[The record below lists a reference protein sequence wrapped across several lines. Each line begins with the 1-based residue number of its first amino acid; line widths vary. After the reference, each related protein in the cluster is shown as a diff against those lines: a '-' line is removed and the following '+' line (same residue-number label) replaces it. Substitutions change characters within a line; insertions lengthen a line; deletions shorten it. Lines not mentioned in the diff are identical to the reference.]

1 MALDSLLSWH
11 ADAWSQVMSQQ
22 RHQRLAHAYL
32 VSGLAGSGRK
42 QFART
47 LAARLLC
54 ERPATE
60 SLQTTACGQCRPCH
74 LVAAGNHP
82 DLHDISPEEGRSS
95 IKIDQIRAISRV
107 VNQTSNQTG
116 AIKVIIIQPAEA
128 LGLAAANALLKNL
141 EEPPGKTLFLLISGP
156 SVATMLPTIR
166 SRCQPLPLPPAPV
179 EQALAW
185 LAKHSAAANVELS
198 AALVLSPGA
207 PMQALA
213 LLEEG
218 IPAWHKLVH
227 EQLAGMAAG
236 RVSPLELAKYCNAQ
250 PPNYAIQLM
259 QALSLQKTQEALASQ
274 NTKKAKAFLQFGRE
288 LIRINK
294 LLGSG
299 ANPNSLM
306 ALETIFS
313 TWQDATGD
321 KDVTDTRAGLQFL
334 ATNR

>member
-1 MALDSLLSWH
+1 
-11 ADAWSQVMSQQ
+11 
-22 RHQRLAHAYL
+22 
-32 VSGLAGSGRK
+32 
-42 QFART
+42 
-47 LAARLLC
+47 
-54 ERPATE
+54 
-60 SLQTTACGQCRPCH
+60 
-74 LVAAGNHP
+74 
-82 DLHDISPEEGRSS
+82 
-95 IKIDQIRAISRV
+95 
-107 VNQTSNQTG
+107 
-116 AIKVIIIQPAEA
+116 
-128 LGLAAANALLKNL
+128 
-141 EEPPGKTLFLLISGP
+141 
-156 SVATMLPTIR
+156 
-166 SRCQPLPLPPAPV
+166 
-179 EQALAW
+179 
-185 LAKHSAAANVELS
+185 
-198 AALVLSPGA
+198 
-207 PMQALA
+207 MQALA

-259 QALSLQKTQEALASQ
+259 QALSLQKTQEALAAQ

-306 ALETIFS
+306 TLETIFS